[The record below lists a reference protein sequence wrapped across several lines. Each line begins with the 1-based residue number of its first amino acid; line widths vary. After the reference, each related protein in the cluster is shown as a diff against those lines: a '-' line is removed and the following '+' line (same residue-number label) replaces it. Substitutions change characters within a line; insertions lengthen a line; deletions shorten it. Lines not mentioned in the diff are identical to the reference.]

1 MFGIGKNGKAWRQ
14 NSGKRKAIEGQH
26 EGQGVS
32 PGPVA
37 IASVFGESSGRSL
50 LIFFRDRRLGK
61 SSYGQRLTQNRG
73 ILMLNVDRDC

>member
-50 LIFFRDRRLGK
+50 LISLFVTAAWERA
-61 SSYGQRLTQNRG
+61 
-73 ILMLNVDRDC
+73 LMVNG